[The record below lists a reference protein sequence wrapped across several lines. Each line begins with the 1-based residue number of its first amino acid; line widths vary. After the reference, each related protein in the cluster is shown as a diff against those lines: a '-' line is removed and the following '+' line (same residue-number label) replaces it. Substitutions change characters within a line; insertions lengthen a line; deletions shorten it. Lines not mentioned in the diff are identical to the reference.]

1 MWSFIEII
9 MIEQILTY
17 DKEILLLINGAHNQV
32 FDMIMLFISSK
43 LGWLPLYIFLLY
55 VIINDYGRKTWFII
69 IMIAVTV
76 LLSDQ
81 ISVQLFKNVFQ
92 RLRPCHEESLSGIL
106 HLVKSCGGKYGFAS
120 GHAANSFGLAT
131 SLFFIFRINSR
142 YLGWIFLWAF
152 VVSYSRIYVGV
163 HYPLDIITGG
173 MIGITLGY
181 LGSVIYNALPGKLRP
196 VQNNP

>member
-1 MWSFIEII
+1 ML
-9 MIEQILTY
+9 EQILTY

-55 VIINDYGRKTWFII
+55 VIIKDYGRKTWFII

-92 RLRPCHEESLSGIL
+92 RLRPCHEEDLSGIL
-106 HLVKSCGGKYGFAS
+106 HLVKSCGGKYGFIS
-120 GHAANSFGLAT
+120 SHATNSFAVATFIILILRKKHTWIWLTMLIYGL
-131 SLFFIFRINSR
+131 LII
-142 YLGWIFLWAF
+142 
-152 VVSYSRIYVGV
+152 YSRVYLGV
-163 HYPLDIITGG
+163 HYPTDVVGGTIVGISIG
-173 MIGITLGY
+173 MIVFLIFRFF
-181 LGSVIYNALPGKLRP
+181 INRIFP
-196 VQNNP
+196 N